1 MLYWFLI
8 KVKLIHNAV
17 MVSCGKSKMVSYASS
32 IMKNNLFPTW
42 SRFSVK
48 YSPDSNKSGVPSV
61 DQLDKNLG
69 QDFLVIVFTGI

>member
-1 MLYWFLI
+1 
-8 KVKLIHNAV
+8 
-17 MVSCGKSKMVSYASS
+17 MVSYASS

-61 DQLDKNLG
+61 GQLNKNLG